1 MFKQVEAVQL
11 IADGKAPK
19 IPQSEEGASYEG
31 IQKKSNATVRH
42 KDNYGNQSQ
51 IKLRVFEGKQRRI
64 RKWTSFD
71 LSLPLFLQVN
81 MAQPAEVI
89 HNWIRGHDKVPG
101 AWVVID
107 GKVHFLNT

>member
-11 IADGKAPK
+11 IADSKAPK

-31 IQKKSNATVRH
+31 IQKKSNAKVRH
-42 KDNYGNQSQ
+42 KDNYVNQSQ
-51 IKLRVFEGKQRRI
+51 IKFRVLEGKQRRS
-64 RKWTSFD
+64 RKWTSFY

-107 GKVHFLNT
+107 GKVHFLST